1 MTRPPVHAVILAGGA
16 GTRFWPLS
24 REARPKP
31 LLKAGGEQ
39 SLLGETLARARRVAD
54 EDDVWLVCGES
65 HARAM
70 RRETGLPAR
79 RVLVEP
85 RMRNTAAAIGAVAH
99 RIAREDPDAVMA
111 VLSADH
117 RIPDGRAFATAIR
130 KAARAAAR
138 HDVLVTIGVRPRRPE
153 TGFGYIQLGPAVEGG
168 GGLYQ
173 VARFQEKPDLRTAKR
188 FVARGDCYWN
198 AGIFVWRATTL
209 LTELAACAPRIA
221 RALSPLGD
229 APRRELS
236 AVLERVYRRVAA
248 SAIDTAVLERSENVW
263 CLPVDFHW
271 SDVGNWQSLAE
282 EVGVSKNVT
291 GIIQGEAWLCDAPGN
306 LVSGADRPI
315 VLLGV
320 EGLAVIDAGD
330 AILIADLERSSEV
343 REVVA
348 RLKARGRRDLL

>member
-1 MTRPPVHAVILAGGA
+1 
-16 GTRFWPLS
+16 
-24 REARPKP
+24 
-31 LLKAGGEQ
+31 
-39 SLLGETLARARRVAD
+39 
-54 EDDVWLVCGES
+54 
-65 HARAM
+65 
-70 RRETGLPAR
+70 
-79 RVLVEP
+79 
-85 RMRNTAAAIGAVAH
+85 MRNTAAAIGAAAH
-99 RIAREDPDAVMA
+99 RIAREDPDGVMA

-117 RIPDGRAFATAIR
+117 RIPDGRAFATAMR

-138 HDVLVTIGVRPRRPE
+138 HDVLVTIGVRPTRPE
-153 TGFGYIQLGPAVEGG
+153 TGFGYIRLGPAISGEK
-168 GGLYQ
+168 GLHR
-173 VARFQEKPDLRTAKR
+173 VARFQEKPDLRGAKR

-221 RALSPLGD
+221 RALMPLGG
-229 APRRELS
+229 ARQRELP
-236 AVLERVYRRVAA
+236 AVLDRVYRRVEPAP
-248 SAIDTAVLERSENVW
+248 IDTAVLERSRNVW

-271 SDVGNWQSLAE
+271 SDVGSWQSLAA

-348 RLKARGRRDLL
+348 SLDHSALLTRGRPGSRADRLAPDRTALPAQRHDRGRGARGRLHVHPHRGTGEGDEALGRRP